1 MERLGHS
8 RALRKQLREKREN
21 LGLSQEEVGR
31 RIAALLD
38 TKAEYGRSAISN
50 WERFKKHPS
59 VDAFAAWARVLG
71 VRLLVDIVDD
81 SAATIHMAPGRAESA
96 REYALLDDR
105 DAAYIEQLLAMLPLM
120 DERDRRM
127 LKGDLRRI
135 SDEIQMRGQNA
146 RASG

>member
-8 RALRKQLREKREN
+8 RALRHQLREKRES

-31 RIAALLD
+31 RVAAMLD
-38 TKAEYGRSAISN
+38 TKAEYGRAAISN

-59 VDAFAAWARVLG
+59 IDAFAAWARVLG
-71 VRLLVDIVDD
+71 VRLLVDIVED
-81 SAATIHMAPGRAESA
+81 TNNVIQVAPERAEKA

-105 DAAYIEQLLAMLPLM
+105 DAAYVDELLSILPLM
-120 DERDRRM
+120 DDRDRRM

-135 SDEIQMRGQNA
+135 HDEIRVRQQSTRVTG
-146 RASG
+146 